1 MPQSP
6 RSSSALPES
15 FMFGVA
21 TADHQCEAYDAN
33 YQDIRDIWEQRRHLT
48 RRGRATDFWNRYS
61 EDIQLAQ
68 ALGCK
73 LFRFSLAWSRLEPE
87 PGKFNDEAFA
97 HYQRLIETIHAAGME
112 PIMTL
117 HHFTWPIHVEERG
130 GLIGD
135 EFPAIFANY
144 VAQVVSRLGQQV
156 RYWITFNEPSQLI
169 YGYIKPWWQQDYF
182 TPPGLPGNATLTDQM
197 EAVGKLMR
205 NLFLAHT
212 AARTVIKRANAGAL
226 VGVNPMVLGLPTWLQ
241 GLIDRNVTRLR
252 TPQDWLRQ
260 GQRFAERGLLE
271 HGQVDVVVATLTVT
285 RERAEQ
291 IDFSEAYYVA
301 FQRLLVRADSPTRE
315 PQDLSGKAVAVVKS
329 STSEDAIVTLLPEAS
344 ARVVG
349 AYADALQELDKGRV
363 AAILADDTI
372 LLGLIQQH
380 PGRYRLLDKQLT
392 AEPEPYAAAVAK
404 GNPDLLEA
412 VDSAVRRFKNSG
424 AWASS
429 FALHFPGQP
438 VPLLP
443 QLGTRATLADISGMK
458 AMQSTEEGAGQ
469 ATKRKT
475 VLQRIKARG
484 YLFVAVKEDV
494 PGFGYRDPKT
504 GELSGLEIDLARA
517 MAQEICGDPSKV
529 VFCPAQTQERLPLVR
544 SALRVFDPVLKLYS
558 ILSTALTSN
567 WWHLGMA
574 GKLPTFL
581 CPPECIDQQDFVGFD
596 YYWGISTLQL
606 HRIQQLMDAASGNFD
621 KAPVWPWVLYWTLRY
636 YAKLFPDKE
645 ILIIENGCVDK
656 ADGVD
661 RASYISQHV
670 RQIQRAFHHGVKVVA
685 YTCWSITSNREWG
698 LKFSPGSDF
707 GLYHIELDTDPAL
720 KREPTPAAVTYQKL
734 IEKRGVPANTIN

>member
-1 MPQSP
+1 MQGLPQP
-6 RSSSALPES
+6 FPPLPES

-21 TADHQCEAYDAN
+21 TADHQCEAYDPH
-33 YQDIRDIWEQRRHLT
+33 YQDIRDLWEQRRNLT
-48 RRGRATDFWNRYS
+48 RRGQATDFWNRYS

-87 PGKFNDEAFA
+87 PGKFNDDAFA
-97 HYQRLIETIHAAGME
+97 HYQHLIETIHAAGME
-112 PIMTL
+112 PVMTL
-117 HHFTWPIHVEERG
+117 HHFTWPVHVEERG

-169 YGYIKPWWQQDYF
+169 YGYIKPWWQQAYF

-197 EAVGKLMR
+197 DAVGKLMR

-212 AARTVIKRANAGAL
+212 AARSVIKRGNAGAL

-241 GLIDRNVTRLR
+241 GLIDRNITRLR

-260 GQRFAERGLLE
+260 GQRFTERGLLE
-271 HGQVDVVVATLTVT
+271 YGQVDVVVATLTVT
-285 RERAEQ
+285 LERAEQ
-291 IDFSEAYYVA
+291 VDFSEAYYVA
-301 FQRLLVRADSPTRE
+301 FQRLLVQAESPTKE
-315 PQDLSGKAVAVVKS
+315 PQDLSRKAVAVVKT
-329 STSEDAIVTLLPEAS
+329 STSEDAIVTLLPEAN

-349 AYADALQELDKGRV
+349 TYADALQELDQGRV

-380 PGRYRLLDKQLT
+380 PGRYRLLDKQLST
-392 AEPEPYAAAVAK
+392 EPELYAAAVAK
-404 GNPDLLEA
+404 GNPELLEA
-412 VDSAVRRFKNSG
+412 VDAAVRRFKTSG

-429 FALHFPGQP
+429 FARHFPGQP
-438 VPLLP
+438 VPALP
-443 QLGTRATLADISGMK
+443 QLATRATLADISGMK

-475 VLQRIKARG
+475 VLERIKARG
-484 YLFVAVKEDV
+484 YLIVAVKEDV
-494 PGFGYRDPKT
+494 PGFGFRDPKT

-517 MAQEICGDPSKV
+517 LAQEICGDPNKV
-529 VFCPAQTQERLPLVR
+529 VFRPARTQQRLPLVR
-544 SALRVFDPVLKLYS
+544 SVLRLLDPVLKLYS
-558 ILSTALTSN
+558 ILSTALASN

-574 GKLPTFL
+574 GKLPAFL
-581 CPPECIDQQDFVGFD
+581 CPSQCVDQQDFVGFD

-606 HRIQQLMDAASGNFD
+606 HRIQQLIDAASGNFD
-621 KAPVWPWVLYWTLRY
+621 KAPVWPAVLYRTLKY

-656 ADGVD
+656 ADGVA
-661 RASYISQHV
+661 RASYISQHA
-670 RQIQRAFHHGVKVVA
+670 RQVQRASHEGVKVVA
-685 YTCWSITSNREWG
+685 YICWSITSNREWG

-720 KREPTPAAVTYQKL
+720 KRVPTPAAATYQKL
-734 IEKRGVPANTIN
+734 IEKRGSV

>member
-1 MPQSP
+1 
-6 RSSSALPES
+6 
-15 FMFGVA
+15 MFGVA
-21 TADHQCEAYDAN
+21 TADHQCEAYNAN
-33 YQDIRDIWEQRRHLT
+33 YQDIHDIWEQRRNLT

-87 PGKFNDEAFA
+87 PGMFNDEAFA

-112 PIMTL
+112 PVMTL
-117 HHFTWPIHVEERG
+117 HHFTWPVHVEERG

-135 EFPAIFANY
+135 EFLSIFANY
-144 VAQVVSRLGQQV
+144 VSHVVSRLGQQV
-156 RYWITFNEPSQLI
+156 RYWITFNEPTQLI

-197 EAVGKLMR
+197 DAVGKLMR
-205 NLFLAHT
+205 NLFLAHA
-212 AARTVIKRANAGAL
+212 AARRVIKSGNAGAL
-226 VGVNPMVLGLPTWLQ
+226 VGVNPMVLGLPTYLQ
-241 GLIDRNVTRLR
+241 RLIDRNVTRLR

-271 HGQVDVVVATLTVT
+271 HGQVDVVVATLTMT

-291 IDFSEAYYVA
+291 IDFSEAYYAA
-301 FQRLLVRADSPTRE
+301 FQRLLVRADSPTKE
-315 PQDLSGKAVAVVKS
+315 PQDLRGKAVAVVKS
-329 STSEDAIVTLLPEAS
+329 SASEVDIVTLLPEAC

-349 AYADALQELDKGRV
+349 TYADALQELDTGR
-363 AAILADDTI
+363 AAAVLADDTI

-392 AEPEPYAAAVAK
+392 TEPELYAAAVAK
-404 GNPDLLEA
+404 GNPELLEA
-412 VDSAVRRFKNSG
+412 VDGAVRRFKNSG
-424 AWASS
+424 AWASN

-438 VPLLP
+438 VPPFP
-443 QLGTRATLADISGMK
+443 QLGSRATLADISGMK
-458 AMQSTEEGAGQ
+458 AMNSTEEGTGQ

-475 VLQRIKARG
+475 VLERIKARG
-484 YLFVAVKEDV
+484 YLIVAVKENV

-517 MAQEICGDPSKV
+517 MAQDICG
-529 VFCPAQTQERLPLVR
+529 R
-544 SALRVFDPVLKLYS
+544 SALHIFDPVLKLYS

-574 GKLPTFL
+574 GKLPAFL
-581 CPPECIDQQDFVGFD
+581 CPSECVDQQDFVGFD
-596 YYWGISTLQL
+596 YYWGIRTLQL
-606 HRIQQLMDAASGNFD
+606 YRIQQFMDAALGNFN
-621 KAPVWPWVLYWTLRY
+621 KAPVWPGVLYRTLKY

-645 ILIIENGCVDK
+645 ILITENGCVDK

-670 RQIQRAFHHGVKVVA
+670 RQVQRAYHDGVKVVA
-685 YTCWSITSNREWG
+685 YICWSITSNREWG
-698 LKFSPGSDF
+698 LKFSPSSDF
-707 GLYHIELDTDPAL
+707 GLYHIELDTDPA
-720 KREPTPAAVTYQKL
+720 
-734 IEKRGVPANTIN
+734 